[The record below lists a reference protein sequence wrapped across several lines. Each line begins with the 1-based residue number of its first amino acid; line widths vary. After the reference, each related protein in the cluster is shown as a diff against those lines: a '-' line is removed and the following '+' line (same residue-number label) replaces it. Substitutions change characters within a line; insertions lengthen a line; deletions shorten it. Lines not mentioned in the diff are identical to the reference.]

1 MNSATAVPSLY
12 RTRII
17 HVRRSP
23 VAHRFTYRGYYWY
36 IDIDKPPRLPHGL
49 GAFASFQARDHFR
62 GDSDDTLRQR
72 VDRFLAGHGIDL
84 GGGTVTAL
92 LQARVLGHVFNPL
105 SLYWCHDR
113 HGDLVHIIAE
123 VHNTY
128 GGRHAYLLP
137 PTTNSTVDKQ
147 LYVSPFNGY
156 DGQYRVRATRPGDTL
171 NISIW
176 LQRRGQ
182 LPLFAAV
189 RGIRRRAGVSELLWL
204 QAVAPLAP
212 LMGALAIRTEGIRL
226 WLKGLPVVERTP
238 PHERERI
245 A

>member
-1 MNSATAVPSLY
+1 MSSATAVPCLY

-23 VAHRFTYRGYYWY
+23 VTHRFAYRGYCWY
-36 IDIDKPPRLPHGL
+36 IDIDKPPRLPFGL
-49 GAFASFQARDHFR
+49 RAFANFQARDHFR
-62 GDSDDTLRQR
+62 GAADDTLRQR
-72 VDRFLAGHGIDL
+72 VDRFLAAHGVEL

-113 HGDLVHIIAE
+113 HGNLVHIIAE

-137 PTTNSTVDKQ
+137 PTADSTVDKQ
-147 LYVSPFNGY
+147 LYVSPFNGV
-156 DGQYRVRATRPGDTL
+156 DGQYRVRATRPGETL

-176 LQRRGQ
+176 LQRGGH
-182 LPLFAAV
+182 LPFFAAV
-189 RGIRRRAGVSELLWL
+189 RGTRRRARVGELLWL

-212 LMGALAIRTEGIRL
+212 LMGALAIRKEGIRL

-238 PHERERI
+238 TRERERI

>member
-1 MNSATAVPSLY
+1 MSSEPMVPCLY

-23 VAHRFTYRGYYWY
+23 VSHRFTYRGYCWY
-36 IDIDKPPRLPHGL
+36 IDVDKPPLLPRGL
-49 GAFASFQARDHFR
+49 RTFASFQARDHFR
-62 GDSDDTLRQR
+62 GEVDDTLRQR
-72 VDRFLAGHGIDL
+72 VDRFLAARGVDL

-113 HGDLVHIIAE
+113 HGNLAHIIAE

-137 PTTNSTVDKQ
+137 PTTNSEVDKQ
-147 LYVSPFNGY
+147 LYVSPFNGV
-156 DGQYRVRATRPGDTL
+156 DGRYRVRAARPDNTL
-171 NISIW
+171 NISIS
-176 LQRRGQ
+176 LQRSGQ
-182 LPLFAAV
+182 QPFFAAV
-189 RGIRRRAGVSELLWL
+189 RGTRLKARVGELLWL
-204 QAVAPLAP
+204 QAIAPVAP
-212 LMGALAIRTEGIRL
+212 LMGALAIRIEGIRL

-238 PHERERI
+238 TREREK
-245 A
+245 AA